1 MMVKTKMID
10 GVNHILHQNDWTKP
24 HLVNFAGKVIELNYG
39 NDRLIQLIQIN
50 NDGSLSLVKNAES
63 QPSLTI
69 KVSNR
74 TVFQMIT
81 KQDLDDIEIQG
92 DMKLAKKLSEVLKNL
107 EWDLSLEIDRYL
119 GPQAAG
125 LYQRLSNKIITRIRD
140 ITKNIMETTVEY
152 YQEENKIFA
161 KPYQVKEFNDDV
173 DELLIRFENLQRK
186 YNEIFK

>member
-39 NDRLIQLIQIN
+39 NDLFIQLMQIN
-50 NDGSLSLVKNAES
+50 NDGSLSLVKNTES

-81 KQDLDDIEIQG
+81 KQDLDNIEIQG

-125 LYQRLSNKIITRIRD
+125 IYQRLSNKIITQIRD
-140 ITKNIMETTVEY
+140 ISKNIMETTVEY

>member
-39 NDRLIQLIQIN
+39 NDLFIQLMQIN

-63 QPSLTI
+63 LPSLTI
-69 KVSNR
+69 KISNR

-125 LYQRLSNKIITRIRD
+125 IYQRLSNKIITQIRD
-140 ITKNIMETTVEY
+140 ISKNIMETTVEY

>member
-1 MMVKTKMID
+1 
-10 GVNHILHQNDWTKP
+10 
-24 HLVNFAGKVIELNYG
+24 
-39 NDRLIQLIQIN
+39 
-50 NDGSLSLVKNAES
+50 
-63 QPSLTI
+63 
-69 KVSNR
+69 
-74 TVFQMIT
+74 
-81 KQDLDDIEIQG
+81 
-92 DMKLAKKLSEVLKNL
+92 MKLAKKLSEVLKNL

-161 KPYQVKEFNDDV
+161 KPYQVKEFNNDV

-186 YNEIFK
+186 YNEII

>member
-24 HLVNFAGKVIELNYG
+24 HLVNFAGKVIELNFG

-69 KVSNR
+69 KVSNK

-92 DMKLAKKLSEVLKNL
+92 DMKLAKKISEVLKNL

>member
-39 NDRLIQLIQIN
+39 NDLFIQLMQIN

-63 QPSLTI
+63 LPSLTI

-92 DMKLAKKLSEVLKNL
+92 DMKLAKKISEVLKNL

>member
-39 NDRLIQLIQIN
+39 NDLFIQLMQIN

-186 YNEIFK
+186 YNEIIK

>member
-39 NDRLIQLIQIN
+39 NDLFIQLMQIN
-50 NDGSLSLVKNAES
+50 NDGSLSLVKNTES

-125 LYQRLSNKIITRIRD
+125 IYQRLSNKIITRIRD

-161 KPYQVKEFNDDV
+161 KPYQVKEFNDNV

>member
-39 NDRLIQLIQIN
+39 NDLFIQLMQIN
-50 NDGSLSLVKNAES
+50 NDGSLSLIKNAES

-186 YNEIFK
+186 YNEIIK

>member
-39 NDRLIQLIQIN
+39 NDLFIQLMQIN
-50 NDGSLSLVKNAES
+50 NDGSLSLVKNTES

-125 LYQRLSNKIITRIRD
+125 LYQKLSNKIITRIRD

>member
-39 NDRLIQLIQIN
+39 NDLFIQLMQIN
-50 NDGSLSLVKNAES
+50 NDGSLSLVKNTES

-119 GPQAAG
+119 GSQAAG

>member
-10 GVNHILHQNDWTKP
+10 GVNHILHQNDWIKP

-39 NDRLIQLIQIN
+39 NDLFIQLMQIN
-50 NDGSLSLVKNAES
+50 NDGLLSLVKNAES

-74 TVFQMIT
+74 TIFQMIT

-92 DMKLAKKLSEVLKNL
+92 DMKLAKKLSVVLKNL
-107 EWDLSLEIDRYL
+107 EWDLTLEIDRYL

-140 ITKNIMETTVEY
+140 IKINIMETTVEY

-161 KPYQVKEFNDDV
+161 KAYQVKGFNDDV

>member
-39 NDRLIQLIQIN
+39 NDLFIQLMQIN
-50 NDGSLSLVKNAES
+50 NDGLLSLIKNTES

-125 LYQRLSNKIITRIRD
+125 IYQRLSNKIITQIRD
-140 ITKNIMETTVEY
+140 ISKNIMETTVEY

>member
-39 NDRLIQLIQIN
+39 NDLFIQLMQIN
-50 NDGSLSLVKNAES
+50 NDGSLSLVKNTES

-125 LYQRLSNKIITRIRD
+125 LYQRLSNKIIARIRD

>member
-39 NDRLIQLIQIN
+39 NDCLIQLIQIN

-69 KVSNR
+69 KVSNK
-74 TVFQMIT
+74 TVFQIIT

-161 KPYQVKEFNDDV
+161 KAYQVKEFNDDV

>member
-39 NDRLIQLIQIN
+39 NDLFIQLMQIN

-125 LYQRLSNKIITRIRD
+125 LYQKLSNKIITRIRD

>member
-69 KVSNR
+69 KVSNK

-119 GPQAAG
+119 GSQAAG

>member
-39 NDRLIQLIQIN
+39 NDLFIQLMQIN

-63 QPSLTI
+63 LPSLTI

-119 GPQAAG
+119 GSQAAG

-140 ITKNIMETTVEY
+140 ITKNIMETSVEY

>member
-39 NDRLIQLIQIN
+39 NDLFIQLMQIN
-50 NDGSLSLVKNAES
+50 DDGLLSLIKNTES

-140 ITKNIMETTVEY
+140 ITKNIMETSVEY

>member
-39 NDRLIQLIQIN
+39 NDLFIQLMQIN
-50 NDGSLSLVKNAES
+50 NDGLLTLIKNTES

-125 LYQRLSNKIITRIRD
+125 LYQRLSNKIITRISD

-161 KPYQVKEFNDDV
+161 KTYQVKEFNDDV

-186 YNEIFK
+186 YNEIIK

>member
-24 HLVNFAGKVIELNYG
+24 HLVNFAGKVIELNYS

-69 KVSNR
+69 KVSNK

-161 KPYQVKEFNDDV
+161 KTYQVKEFNDDV

>member
-1 MMVKTKMID
+1 MMVKTKIID

-39 NDRLIQLIQIN
+39 NDLFIQLMQIN
-50 NDGSLSLVKNAES
+50 NDGSLSLVKNTES

-119 GPQAAG
+119 GSQAAG

-161 KPYQVKEFNDDV
+161 KLYQVKEFNDDV

>member
-39 NDRLIQLIQIN
+39 NDLFIQLMQIN
-50 NDGSLSLVKNAES
+50 NDGSLSLVKNTES

-125 LYQRLSNKIITRIRD
+125 LYQRLSNKIITRISD

-161 KPYQVKEFNDDV
+161 KLYQVKEFNDDV

>member
-1 MMVKTKMID
+1 MMVKTKIID

-39 NDRLIQLIQIN
+39 NDLFIQLMQIN
-50 NDGSLSLVKNAES
+50 NDGSLSLVKNAEL

-173 DELLIRFENLQRK
+173 DELLIRFENLQGK
-186 YNEIFK
+186 YNEIIK

>member
-39 NDRLIQLIQIN
+39 NDLFIQLMQIN

-63 QPSLTI
+63 LPSLTI

-107 EWDLSLEIDRYL
+107 EWDLSLEIDRYF

>member
-1 MMVKTKMID
+1 MMVKTKIID

-39 NDRLIQLIQIN
+39 NDLFIQLMQIN
-50 NDGSLSLVKNAES
+50 NNGSLSLVKNAES
-63 QPSLTI
+63 LPSLTI

-173 DELLIRFENLQRK
+173 DELLIRFENLHRK

>member
-24 HLVNFAGKVIELNYG
+24 HLVNFAGKVIQLIYG
-39 NDRLIQLIQIN
+39 NDLFIQLMQIN

>member
-1 MMVKTKMID
+1 MMVKTKIID

-39 NDRLIQLIQIN
+39 NDLFIQLMQIN
-50 NDGSLSLVKNAES
+50 NDGLLSLIKNTES
-63 QPSLTI
+63 QSSLTI

-125 LYQRLSNKIITRIRD
+125 IYQRLSNKIITQIRD
-140 ITKNIMETTVEY
+140 ISKNIMETTVEY

>member
-39 NDRLIQLIQIN
+39 NDLFIQLMQIN

-63 QPSLTI
+63 QPSLII
-69 KVSNR
+69 KVSNK
-74 TVFQMIT
+74 TIFQMIT
-81 KQDLDDIEIQG
+81 KQNLDDIEIQG

-125 LYQRLSNKIITRIRD
+125 IYQRLSNKIITQIRD
-140 ITKNIMETTVEY
+140 ISKNIMETTVEY

>member
-39 NDRLIQLIQIN
+39 NDLFIQLMQIN
-50 NDGSLSLVKNAES
+50 NDGLLSLIKNTES

-186 YNEIFK
+186 YHEIFK